1 MHSDFEVVEL
11 EDLPRVRPPRQW
23 RRLFETVCV
32 VGSLF
37 LGGFGS
43 GYFWM
48 ARNADAQLLRQR
60 GDHLAEIE
68 RLQWAYGQRTNR
80 AADAVAN
87 AAVATTNAAMATT
100 SAAEALGE
108 AADQVGTAAKT
119 ATSAAITAKAAAKAT
134 AKATAAVPVPSSAG
148 AVNSTIKRANE
159 RLQGGRP

>member
-1 MHSDFEVVEL
+1 MHSDSDSAPL

-23 RRLFETVCV
+23 RRLFETLCV
-32 VGSLF
+32 IGSLF

-43 GYFWM
+43 GYFWST
-48 ARNADAQLLRQR
+48 RNADAQLLRQR
-60 GDHLAEIE
+60 SDHLAEIE
-68 RLQWAYGQRTNR
+68 RLQQAYGQRIDR
-80 AADAVAN
+80 AAGAVAD

-100 SAAEALGE
+100 NAAEAVGE

-134 AKATAAVPVPSSAG
+134 AAAPVPSSAG

>member
-11 EDLPRVRPPRQW
+11 EHLPRVSPPRQW

-60 GDHLAEIE
+60 SDHLGEIS
-68 RLQWAYGQRTNR
+68 RLQEAYGLRIDR
-80 AADAVAN
+80 SAGEVADAAAAAKN
-87 AAVATTNAAMATT
+87 AAVATTNAA
-100 SAAEALGE
+100 EAVGE
-108 AADQVGTAAKT
+108 AADQVGAAAKT

-134 AKATAAVPVPSSAG
+134 AAAPAPVPAG
-148 AVNSTIKRANE
+148 AVNNTIKRANE
-159 RLQGGRP
+159 KLQGGRP